1 MQRGALYHTVG
12 QLAILPADSI
22 GKKEPGM
29 TFSSQ
34 IEALQ
39 AIVKRLESE
48 PMPLEEAMSLFEEGM
63 KKAAECRIFLEQ
75 ARQKVTLLAEEDG
88 DSVEKPWDPLE
99 GGES

>member
-1 MQRGALYHTVG
+1 
-12 QLAILPADSI
+12 
-22 GKKEPGM
+22 M

-39 AIVKRLESE
+39 SIVKRLESE

-63 KKAAECRIFLEQ
+63 KKATECRTFLEQ
-75 ARQKVTLLAEEDG
+75 ARQKIILLSEEEGDVDG
-88 DSVEKPWDPLE
+88 KAWNPLE

>member
-1 MQRGALYHTVG
+1 
-12 QLAILPADSI
+12 
-22 GKKEPGM
+22 M
-29 TFSSQ
+29 TFSRR

-63 KKAAECRIFLEQ
+63 KTASECRTFLEQ
-75 ARQKVTLLAEEDG
+75 ARQKIILLSEEEG
-88 DSVEKPWDPLE
+88 DVEGKAWNPLE

>member
-1 MQRGALYHTVG
+1 
-12 QLAILPADSI
+12 
-22 GKKEPGM
+22 M
-29 TFSSQ
+29 TFSSR

-63 KKAAECRIFLEQ
+63 KTASECRTFLEH
-75 ARQKVTLLAEEDG
+75 ARQKIILLSEEEG
-88 DSVEKPWDPLE
+88 DVEGKAWNPLE